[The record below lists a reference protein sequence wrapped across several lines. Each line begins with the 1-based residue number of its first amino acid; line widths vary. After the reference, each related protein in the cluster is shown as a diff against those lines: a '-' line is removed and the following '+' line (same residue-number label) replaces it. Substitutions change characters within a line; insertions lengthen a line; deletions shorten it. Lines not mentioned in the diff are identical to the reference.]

1 MESREM
7 NLFDVCRAIVNAIGK
22 SIVWLITCIGDLL
35 RLSYRQWWIVLIF
48 IALCVAAALYYSRPS
63 NRIYKATAIA
73 SLNGVSNEMVRNTF
87 KALGEENLAF
97 EHQNK
102 ATLLNLPTEMVYDL
116 SYFDAFDI
124 IDLLADSTV
133 DMVDYHHQVPR
144 TDTLCVHMPN
154 MVALQF
160 RTKHPNRLPE
170 IESAILQ
177 YLNNQPY
184 FQARFTTYREN
195 LQREALFHRNQIE
208 KLDSLT
214 SIFYFSQNANPQMQ
228 LKAWDNGMILGRRE
242 IALFLEDIYAEMR
255 VNEYVQSQLATC
267 SAPVVLQS
275 PFTLEARA
283 VNGRLR
289 MSAIAIAI
297 GWILGLAIAAVVENR
312 KRIAAWLQA

>member
-22 SIVWLITCIGDLL
+22 SVVWLITRIGDLL
-35 RLSYRQWWIVLIF
+35 RLSYRQWWIVLIV
-48 IALCVAAALYYSRPS
+48 IALCVSAALYYSRPS

-102 ATLLNLPTEMVYDL
+102 ATLLNLPPEMVYDL
-116 SYFDAFDI
+116 SYFNAFDV

-133 DMVDYHHQVPR
+133 DMVDYYHRAPR

-170 IESAILQ
+170 IEDAILQ
-177 YLNNQPY
+177 YLNTQPY
-184 FQARFTTYREN
+184 FQALFTTYREN
-195 LQREALFHRNQIE
+195 LQREALFHRTQIE

-214 SIFYFSQNANPQMQ
+214 SAFYFSQNTNPQMQ

-255 VNEYVQSQLATC
+255 VNEYVQSKLATC

-297 GWILGLAIAAVVENR
+297 GWILGLAVAAVVENR
-312 KRIAAWLQA
+312 KRIVAWLQA